1 MPRKQDSIRFFG
13 CCMLRTLM
21 VNVLHC
27 HTFRFYN
34 AAWPSRPKHFI
45 LRKSHI
51 DRTLMRGLET
61 TLYIDCQILIL
72 FLPVVLFDFA
82 ALVSNPTTCCD
93 NCLFFLLSPYLS
105 PLDHHNIGCF
115 LLFLVCFLFVVV
127 VAVVDAQVEMCGWSR
142 PRSGLGTAPAR
153 AYAAAARDY
162 EEANRKSGSPHPI
175 MVNNGG
181 LYTWKVTTIFNS
193 SPQ

>member
-1 MPRKQDSIRFFG
+1 MRLGLKFWLHWHLDGLGYLENIIKMDQNGKKNRELWGAQKTGFDPFFG

-51 DRTLMRGLET
+51 DRTLMHGLET

-93 NCLFFLLSPYLS
+93 NCLFFFIKSLFITVRSP
-105 PLDHHNIGCF
+105 
-115 LLFLVCFLFVVV
+115 
-127 VAVVDAQVEMCGWSR
+127 
-142 PRSGLGTAPAR
+142 
-153 AYAAAARDY
+153 
-162 EEANRKSGSPHPI
+162 
-175 MVNNGG
+175 
-181 LYTWKVTTIFNS
+181 
-193 SPQ
+193 